1 MNLKTTYRI
10 LLCLAV
16 SSILGCKQEE
26 NTLTRKKAAIE
37 VIAVPVTRQKIIEY
51 LSFNGVT
58 VYQSKENIRAN
69 VTGYISNLRYKIGDK
84 IHSGQVFAYIRT
96 KEQDALRDAIKI
108 DSSLSKFIRP
118 ISIRSNATGIITNLN
133 LNINDYIAEGDII
146 ASIVQPASLRVQVN
160 IPYEY
165 SNDIQQG
172 TSCEVL
178 LPNGTSLKA
187 KISDILPI
195 VDAVSQAQSFL
206 IDLHDTKEL
215 PENLNVKVKFVQK
228 ESADILTIPKQAIQ
242 TNELLT
248 KFWVM
253 KVVNDS
259 LALRTT
265 VEPALKND
273 SLIQVK
279 SSHLHLDNLVVT
291 SGAYQ
296 MQDSTIVKVQK

>member
-1 MNLKTTYRI
+1 MSALLNYKQEGQGQTVVLIHGSTIVENREERNMNLVGRM
-10 LLCLAV
+10 
-16 SSILGCKQEE
+16 
-26 NTLTRKKAAIE
+26 LTRNRKHHG
-37 VIAVPVTRQKIIEY
+37 
-51 LSFNGVT
+51 F
-58 VYQSKENIRAN
+58 
-69 VTGYISNLRYKIGDK
+69 GD
-84 IHSGQVFAYIRT
+84 
-96 KEQDALRDAIKI
+96 
-108 DSSLSKFIRP
+108 
-118 ISIRSNATGIITNLN
+118 IRSNATGIITNLN